1 MVSLGEKSDQSELR
15 LHAACGRFTAFLQL
29 QAHASSHYDTYVWLC
44 NAEGFLV

>member
-15 LHAACGRFTAFLQL
+15 LHAACGRFLQL
-29 QAHASSHYDTYVWLC
+29 QAHASSHYDTHVWLC